1 MRVAKANMER
11 TFGDGSS
18 ATGCQASRSPPIVMR
33 TRLLLFFASALAGCQ
48 TGRYLSIPAPSLA
61 DAELVVANEKA
72 GVERGFRLQLL
83 DESERLQ
90 FADMLGSAPIPAST
104 LLEDVHAGRLFL
116 VVGQI
121 GHSGWIT
128 PWTAAIEI
136 GEFGLELDDKRLL
149 LDLGQDPLTLA
160 LDGESSYAVGPHPVI
175 WRDRVF
181 GLYWIEPVG
190 TSLRL
195 PQLNQR

>member
-1 MRVAKANMER
+1 
-11 TFGDGSS
+11 
-18 ATGCQASRSPPIVMR
+18 MR
-33 TRLLLFFASALAGCQ
+33 TRLLLFVASVLAGCQ
-48 TGRYLSIPAPSLA
+48 TGNYLSIPDPSLA
-61 DAELVVANEKA
+61 DAELVVTNEKA

-90 FADMLGSAPIPAST
+90 FAEMLGSTPIPAST

-128 PWTAAIEI
+128 PWTAAVEI
-136 GEFGLELDDKRLL
+136 GEFNFEVDDKRLL
-149 LDLGQDPLTLA
+149 LDLGKDPLTLA
-160 LDGESSYAVGPHPVI
+160 LGGEPNDTIGPHPVI

-181 GLYWIEPVG
+181 GLYWLEPEG

-195 PQLNQR
+195 PRLNQR